1 MGVKETDNYHT
12 GGGDDEGVHDH
23 DLRSRRSW
31 FSSLRNG
38 IEDLQTNYLNNSTT
52 ERLSRRGKE
61 FVDEHVPS

>member
-1 MGVKETDNYHT
+1 MGLKETDNYHT
-12 GGGDDEGVHDH
+12 VENSGGSSDH

-31 FSSLRNG
+31 GHWLRNG
-38 IEDLQTNYLNNSTT
+38 IEDLKETYLSSSTT